1 MRSAVIVLA
10 LALAACGSSTGSGPQ
25 PSTLQI
31 AIQPG
36 FIANAK
42 PQHFTLTCN
51 PAGGTVP
58 KPASAC
64 AALAAH
70 PALLTSAPACS
81 VGMPDVGSKAVT
93 GTWQGKPVSIS
104 YRGCDGDNARWV
116 AMARALGL
124 IPG

>member
-1 MRSAVIVLA
+1 MRRAVLA
-10 LALAACGSSTGSGPQ
+10 LAFFLAACGSSSTSAPP

-42 PQHFTLTCN
+42 PRHYTLTCS
-51 PAGGTVP
+51 PDGGTLP
-58 KPASAC
+58 NPTAAC
-64 AALAAH
+64 AALGKDPHLLAAG
-70 PALLTSAPACS
+70 AACP

-93 GTWQGKPVSIS
+93 GSWQGKPVSLS

-116 AMARALGL
+116 AMAKALGL
-124 IPG
+124 IP